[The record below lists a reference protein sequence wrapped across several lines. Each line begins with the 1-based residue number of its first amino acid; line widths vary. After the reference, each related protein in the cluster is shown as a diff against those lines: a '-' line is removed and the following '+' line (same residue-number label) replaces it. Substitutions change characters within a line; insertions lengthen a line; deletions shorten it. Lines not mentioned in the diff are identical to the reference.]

1 VVVTRAEDELYQ
13 RVRTLQATAGGVPS
27 PFDCWLVLRGIRTLP
42 CRVRAHST
50 NALAVATFL
59 AGHPRVAVVHYPGL
73 PSHPGHEIAC
83 RQMSGGFGGMVSIE
97 VKGDRN
103 AAMAVAAKVRVFTR
117 ATSFGGTE
125 SLIEHRAS
133 IEGPGTRTPETLL
146 RLSIGLEHADDLI
159 EDLAQALA

>member
-1 VVVTRAEDELYQ
+1 
-13 RVRTLQATAGGVPS
+13 

-42 CRVRAHST
+42 YRVRAHAT

-59 AGHPRVAVVHYPGL
+59 AGHPGVAVVHYPGL
-73 PSHPGHEIAC
+73 PSHPGHEIAR

-97 VKGDRN
+97 VRGDRS
-103 AAMAVAAKVRVFTR
+103 AAMAVAAKVRIFTR

-125 SLIEHRAS
+125 SLVEHRAS

-146 RLSIGLEHADDLI
+146 RLSIGLEHVDDLI
-159 EDLAQALA
+159 DDLAQALA